1 MDICEG
7 VGDWVIEREAEQIKN
22 YNPGQIFHKGWYYN
36 VNSRQIGNFLEYVAF
51 LNSRKR
57 LACKL
62 LEICLFTRAVVAFGK
77 YLQWGK

>member
-51 LNSRKR
+51 LHSRKEWHVS
-57 LACKL
+57 C
-62 LEICLFTRAVVAFGK
+62 
-77 YLQWGK
+77 